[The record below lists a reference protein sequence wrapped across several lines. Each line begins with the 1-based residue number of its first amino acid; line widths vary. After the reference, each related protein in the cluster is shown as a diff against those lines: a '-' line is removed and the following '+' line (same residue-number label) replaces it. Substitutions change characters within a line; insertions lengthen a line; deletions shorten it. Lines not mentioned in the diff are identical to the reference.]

1 LKEEIESL
9 LALVHGKP
17 REVERVDEEP
27 AGPQGASGSRIGY
40 YRVAS
45 RDSGGG
51 RHEER
56 VVTKEAPQLERRILR
71 LLAEQGCAVP
81 PMVVGDFEAEGRATV
96 FMPYLE
102 ERPAGGGG
110 GFRGPWARSV
120 AEGLAGIHAANRGR
134 RPAWL
139 PPVEE
144 DLEHR
149 LELQHWRGFWEE
161 AARDPE
167 FPAEL
172 RGALPKLEAA
182 HERLLATLRH
192 LIAEGGCLTLLN
204 VDLIPDSI
212 RCWRDGAVFLD
223 WEQAGYGP
231 LYLDLPNQIPLESAL
246 IYREALARAGYEIPV
261 TVFLERYHEVGRY
274 MGLRYIAV
282 GLWNWL
288 AGGQRR
294 ADGLWFL
301 HYTFHLALRGR

>member
-1 LKEEIESL
+1 MKEEIARL
-9 LALVHGKP
+9 LALVHGAP

-40 YRVAS
+40 YRVTS
-45 RDSGGG
+45 RDGGGG

-56 VVTKEAPQLERRILR
+56 VVTKEAPQLERRVLKLI
-71 LLAEQGCAVP
+71 AEQGCAVP
-81 PMVVGDFEAEGRATV
+81 PMVIGDAEAEGRATV

-102 ERPAGGGG
+102 ERPSGGGG
-110 GFRGPWARSV
+110 GFRGPWVRSV

-139 PPVEE
+139 AAVEE
-144 DLEHR
+144 DLERR
-149 LELQHWRGFWEE
+149 LELHHWRAFWEE

-167 FPAEL
+167 LPAGL

-182 HERLLATLRH
+182 HDRLIATLRA
-192 LIAEGGCLTLLN
+192 LIAEGDCLTLLN
-204 VDLIPDSI
+204 VDLIPDSV
-212 RCWRDGAVFLD
+212 RVWRDGAVFLD

-231 LYLDLPNQIPLESAL
+231 LYLDLPNQVPLEGAL
-246 IYREALARAGYEIPV
+246 FYRDALARAGYEVPV
-261 TVFLERYHEVGRY
+261 DVFLERYHEVGRY

-282 GLWNWL
+282 ALWDWL

-301 HYTFHLALRGR
+301 HLTFDVALRGR